1 MNKRQIIALSIF
13 FVLLCVGGVAYNTF
27 GQKRVEKDENIQT
40 FMPGIEIS
48 ALYDDGEY
56 LWTGTSDGIYLLNR
70 DSGEIE
76 KKLDADIKMIF
87 SAQIA
92 KTDDGIIWLGHDA
105 GLSAFNSAFEEV
117 QRFEAPDIPK
127 GRVNTIYTDGE
138 SVWAGSQEGAAHLS
152 KVDGKWEVDEILDK
166 KSGLMEDVVEVIEKV
181 GDEIWFGSYL
191 GTKGGGIAIRSEKGF
206 DYIAIDDGLP
216 HRYINAILPLS
227 EEKVLIGT
235 GQMIYGGL
243 CIAEKKNNEWKITN
257 TWDQK
262 DGLAG
267 MKVRTLFLDS
277 SGRLWVT
284 SETEGLIILD
294 SPDSLNSLPLEGT
307 ILTMDKG
314 LSDDEVKCIIENEYC
329 YWLGTKYGLSRYAKT
344 VD

>member
-191 GTKGGGIAIRSEKGF
+191 GTKSGGIAIRSEKGF
-206 DYIAIDDGLP
+206 DYITIDDGLP

-294 SPDSLNSLPLEGT
+294 SPDSLNSLSLEGT